1 MSAAEAHGRQQ
12 HRQRLFSDS
21 AELYDAIYGS
31 FKDYAAEA
39 AVIANVI
46 RTGQPSAR
54 TLLDVGCGTGEHVM
68 HLRARG
74 FVADGLDIDPALLA
88 IAARKVPAAEFFE
101 ADMTDFDLGTR
112 YDVVACLFSSIGYL
126 LEEPEVTQAFTCF
139 AAHLARG
146 GVILV
151 EPWFTPDA
159 WHTGQPRM
167 TPPVDL
173 PELKICRMNVSDRRG
188 DISLLH
194 FHYLIGTP
202 AGVDHV
208 EEKHELA
215 LYPVEQLLKCFRLA
229 GLVASH
235 DPIGLSGRGLYIA
248 RRPGE
253 S

>member
-1 MSAAEAHGRQQ
+1 M
-12 HRQRLFSDS
+12 FSDS

-88 IAARKVPAAEFFE
+88 IAARKVPSAEFFE

-126 LEEPEVTQAFTCF
+126 LTMPRVVAALRQFRRHVTSN
-139 AAHLARG
+139 G
-146 GVILV
+146 MIVI
-151 EPWFTPDA
+151 EPWFAP
-159 WHTGQPRM
+159 GMLRM
-167 TPPVDL
+167 GKGSKRQAEVGGTRV
-173 PELKICRMNVSDRRG
+173 ERTSETSISGRVSRLVFDYR
-188 DISLLH
+188 IESAE
-194 FHYLIGTP
+194 GTRH
-202 AGVDHV
+202 AREV
-208 EEKHELA
+208 HELG
-215 LYPVEQLLKCFRLA
+215 LFTPEEMLA
-229 GLVASH
+229 GFQDAGLRAEY
-235 DPIGLSGRGLYIA
+235 DPVGMFDNRGLYIA
-248 RRPGE
+248 RVVNSRDDG
-253 S
+253 